1 MNAWYPHRTLL
12 YRALLSNLKNVANKL
27 SFQVAAISEQASAT
41 SGDSPEDKT
50 LKKSSELK
58 SFDMHS
64 VVSAT
69 EDLLLFIL
77 SEKGQRV
84 RVFLLQDIIRV
95 ADIFLE
101 EEAFDF
107 NKTINLRVSN
117 HRNLPFSFFSAM
129 ETFENLLN

>member
-1 MNAWYPHRTLL
+1 LN
-12 YRALLSNLKNVANKL
+12 NLTNEQL
-27 SFQVAAISEQASAT
+27 TSSIFQVAAISEQASAT

-95 ADIFLE
+95 VDIFLE
-101 EEAFDF
+101 VEALEL
-107 NKTINLRVSN
+107 NKTINLKTVSKSSF
-117 HRNLPFSFFSAM
+117 PISFFRNGI
-129 ETFENLLN
+129 F

>member
-1 MNAWYPHRTLL
+1 M
-12 YRALLSNLKNVANKL
+12 
-27 SFQVAAISEQASAT
+27 T

-95 ADIFLE
+95 VDIFLE
-101 EEAFDF
+101 EEVLDL
-107 NKTINLRVSN
+107 NMKKKQSINIGVSKSSK
-117 HRNLPFSFFSAM
+117 PFKNNNNFSL
-129 ETFENLLN
+129 TVII